1 MVSDSRRPSLS
12 GGKCVVGHGLTGGG
26 RDRKFLGVMQLKH
39 FERGEVLFREGEAG
53 KEAYRIVSG
62 HVEITLTEGAKTTNL
77 GILYPGEILG
87 EMAMV
92 DDKPR
97 AATARALTATVVE
110 VITEENF
117 MDAVLQDPERLKA
130 YLGTMFE
137 RLRGM
142 GVRLRQAL
150 RNNVVLSEE
159 LVQAADPERD
169 AGDTGIIDPS
179 AGISLYGHHVGESFE
194 MRISTFPFR
203 IGRRSPSAMASVFA
217 ANDLHLDDEPPYQ
230 VSRNH
235 CAIERTAKGF
245 VVEDRGSK
253 LGTIV
258 NGIAIG
264 EASPRMKAPL
274 RRGENWIILGAVES
288 RVRLRAVV

>member
-1 MVSDSRRPSLS
+1 
-12 GGKCVVGHGLTGGG
+12 
-26 RDRKFLGVMQLKH
+26 MQLKH

-53 KEAYRIVSG
+53 REAYRIVSG
-62 HVEITLTEGAKTTNL
+62 HVEITLTEGGKTTHL

-87 EMAMV
+87 EMAMI

-97 AATARALTATVVE
+97 AATARASTATVVE

-159 LVQAADPERD
+159 RGPSIEGDKDGVDGVVVDPN
-169 AGDTGIIDPS
+169 AT
-179 AGISLYGHHVGESFE
+179 ISLYGQHPGGPFE

-203 IGRRSPSAMASVFA
+203 IGRRSPTAVASVFS
-217 ANDLHLDDEPPYQ
+217 ANDLHVDDEPPYQ

-235 CAIERTAKGF
+235 CAIERTARGF
-245 VVEDRGSK
+245 LVEDRGSK

-258 NGIAIG
+258 NGMVIG
-264 EASPRMKAPL
+264 EATSRMKVPL
-274 RRGENWIILGAVES
+274 RRGDNWIILGAAES

>member
-1 MVSDSRRPSLS
+1 
-12 GGKCVVGHGLTGGG
+12 
-26 RDRKFLGVMQLKH
+26 MQLKH

-53 KEAYRIVSG
+53 REAYRIVSG
-62 HVEITLTEGAKTTNL
+62 HVEITLTEGVRTTNL
-77 GILYPGEILG
+77 GILYPGEIVG
-87 EMAMV
+87 EMAMI

-97 AATARALTATVVE
+97 VATARAATATVVE

-117 MDAVLQDPERLKA
+117 IDAVLQDPERLKA

-150 RNNVVLSEE
+150 RSNVVLSEE
-159 LVQAADPERD
+159 LGHSPDAERD
-169 AGDTGIIDPS
+169 AGDGAVVDPN
-179 AGISLYGHHVGESFE
+179 AAISLYGHQPAGPFE

-203 IGRRSPSAMASVFA
+203 IGRRSPTAVASVFA
-217 ANDLHLDDEPPYQ
+217 ANDLHVDDEPPYQ

-235 CAIERTAKGF
+235 CAIERTGRGF
-245 VVEDRGSK
+245 LVEDRGSMM
-253 LGTIV
+253 GTIV
-258 NGIAIG
+258 NGISIG
-264 EASPRMKAPL
+264 EASPRMKVPL
-274 RRGENWIILGAVES
+274 RRGENRIILGGAES

>member
-1 MVSDSRRPSLS
+1 
-12 GGKCVVGHGLTGGG
+12 
-26 RDRKFLGVMQLKH
+26 MQLKH
-39 FERGEVLFREGEAG
+39 FEQGEILFREGEVG
-53 KEAYRIVSG
+53 GEAYRVVSG
-62 HVEITLTEGAKTTNL
+62 HVEITITEGTRTSHL

-87 EMAMV
+87 EMAMI

-97 AATARALTATVVE
+97 AATARALTPTVVE

-117 MDAVLQDPERLKA
+117 MEVVVRDPERLRA

-142 GVRLRQAL
+142 GVRLRHAL
-150 RNNVVLSEE
+150 RNNAELSAEMGIGTE
-159 LVQAADPERD
+159 AVPDPEVD
-169 AGDTGIIDPS
+169 ANGLIDADS
-179 AGISLYGHHVGESFE
+179 GLCLHWNRAGEWSEV
-194 MRISTFPFR
+194 RINTFPFR
-203 IGRRSPSAMASVFA
+203 IGRRLPPSVASIFA
-217 ANDLHLDDEPPYQ
+217 ANDLHVDDEPPYQ

-235 CAIERTAKGF
+235 CAIERTPTGF

-264 EASPRMKAPL
+264 EASSRMMAPL
-274 RRGENWIILGAVES
+274 RLGENWIILGSAES